1 MKILLRH
8 RRIELYYAGPQRW
21 VGDPG
26 EAMDFEE
33 IERASRQK
41 REDSMPDTEVVVSDP
56 DPLSTFSAAP
66 LPLLI

>member
-1 MKILLRH
+1 
-8 RRIELYYAGPQRW
+8 
-21 VGDPG
+21 
-26 EAMDFEE
+26 MDFEE